1 MTGTDTGVG
10 KTRVGVAL
18 LGALRARG
26 AAVAVRKPAE
36 SGCERVA
43 GELRAADAE
52 ALCRAA
58 GSDEPIDTICP
69 LRLAEPLA
77 PAIAA
82 RRAGASLDIEAFVMA
97 TRARARAVDV
107 MLVEGAGGL
116 LVPLVDHVSCG
127 ELAARLGSELL
138 IVVGA
143 RLGAINHALLT
154 EAAAFAA
161 GLPVLGF
168 VVNHVKPGEDAARTS
183 LTASLREFA
192 RAPVLAEIG
201 YGADGL
207 RELAG
212 LAARLA

>member
-18 LGALRARG
+18 LHALRARG

-52 ALCRAA
+52 ALRHAA
-58 GSDEPIDTICP
+58 GSGESIDTICP
-69 LRLAEPLA
+69 LRLDEPLA

-82 RRAGASLDIEAFVMA
+82 RRAGASLDVAAFVTA
-97 TRARARAVDV
+97 TRQRAREVDV

-116 LVPLVDHVSCG
+116 LVPLVDHVSCA
-127 ELAARLGSELL
+127 ELAARLGAELL

-154 EAAAFAA
+154 EAAALAA

-168 VVNHVKPGEDAARTS
+168 VVNHFAAGEDAATAS
-183 LTASLREFA
+183 LAASLREFA
-192 RAPVLAEIG
+192 RAPVLAEVG

-207 RELAG
+207 RELAD